1 MKFKIIEKEEEKM
14 EELLEILNEI
24 DDSIDYENET
34 ALIDDQLLDSFAI
47 ITLVSELEDAFDISI
62 EASEMMPVNFNS
74 AKAIWAMVQRLQEDC
89 LSMIREASLLVSV
102 AVSQS
107 GISSF
112 CSVRRSKSAI
122 CFGVAGCTFLILY

>member
-47 ITLVSELEDAFDISI
+47 ITLVSELEDAFDIMMDTDDIIDLSSYEKGKEILAANYNI
-62 EASEMMPVNFNS
+62 EF
-74 AKAIWAMVQRLQEDC
+74 
-89 LSMIREASLLVSV
+89 
-102 AVSQS
+102 
-107 GISSF
+107 
-112 CSVRRSKSAI
+112 
-122 CFGVAGCTFLILY
+122 

>member
-1 MKFKIIEKEEEKM
+1 M

-62 EASEMMPVNFNS
+62 EASEKMPVNFNS
-74 AKAIWAMVQRLQEDC
+74 AKAIWAMVQRLQED
-89 LSMIREASLLVSV
+89 
-102 AVSQS
+102 
-107 GISSF
+107 
-112 CSVRRSKSAI
+112 
-122 CFGVAGCTFLILY
+122 